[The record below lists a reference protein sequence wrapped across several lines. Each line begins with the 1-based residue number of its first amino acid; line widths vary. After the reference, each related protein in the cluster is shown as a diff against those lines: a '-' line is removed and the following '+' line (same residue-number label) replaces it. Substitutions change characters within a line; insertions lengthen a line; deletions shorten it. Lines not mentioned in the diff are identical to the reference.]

1 VDPHGDLVRDLL
13 PFIPRERADD
23 IIYFDP
29 SDTDRPMGLNL
40 LEANTEEEKELVA
53 MDSLN
58 IMIKL
63 F

>member
-1 VDPHGDLVRDLL
+1 
-13 PFIPRERADD
+13 
-23 IIYFDP
+23 
-29 SDTDRPMGLNL
+29 MGLNL

-53 MDSLN
+53 MDALN

>member
-1 VDPHGDLVRDLL
+1 MDPHGDLVRDLL